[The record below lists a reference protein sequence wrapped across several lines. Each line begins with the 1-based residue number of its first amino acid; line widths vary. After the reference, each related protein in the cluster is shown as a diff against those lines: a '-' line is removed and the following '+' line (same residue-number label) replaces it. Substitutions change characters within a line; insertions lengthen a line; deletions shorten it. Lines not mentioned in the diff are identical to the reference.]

1 MASAAHEVHT
11 GAMREGVPRA
21 PEGGRVPPSHP
32 ASHPTGTR
40 FRRLA
45 PVFVA
50 CRGCGRRLGR
60 RSQLDRVAA
69 ARSVSVAKYVARLLH
84 VEIVEASASRSPTS
98 TFEVQAGG
106 RWVSATAAYFFSAP
120 RNNQHHKVWCDEMQR
135 KHAKRP
141 PPVPLAAGM
150 LPPFAPTLSAARAG
164 DARAQFAVGAAYRDR
179 YRRGAVVLVCG
190 RVARAV
196 RGAGRPSVTAT
207 GTAAAWRWMRQRP
220 CGCTAWARRRAT

>member
-106 RWVSATAAYFFSAP
+106 RWVSATAATRSRGCGSDMSRDAS
-120 RNNQHHKVWCDEMQR
+120 
-135 KHAKRP
+135 
-141 PPVPLAAGM
+141 
-150 LPPFAPTLSAARAG
+150 LP
-164 DARAQFAVGAAYRDR
+164 
-179 YRRGAVVLVCG
+179 RGAHKRCG
-190 RVARAV
+190 IAIGSYPECS
-196 RGAGRPSVTAT
+196 RGYWWPGVS
-207 GTAAAWRWMRQRP
+207 
-220 CGCTAWARRRAT
+220 CHFL